1 MNYMLWAGEFLLFSH
16 VIYVEAT
23 IAGVVINGY
32 HDLAGWKVR
41 LYAHGSSLFGIPA
54 KYLLFFLGAS
64 THVAVRPLLIHRK
77 HGLLASHDTCNLEQ
91 FTHAT
96 FVFFLFF
103 LFFFSRVWFVFADVS
118 GSVDVL

>member
-1 MNYMLWAGEFLLFSH
+1 MGIMILRGGRSGCML
-16 VIYVEAT
+16 I
-23 IAGVVINGY
+23 
-32 HDLAGWKVR
+32 
-41 LYAHGSSLFGIPA
+41 GSSLFGIPA

-96 FVFFLFF
+96 FVFFS
-103 LFFFSRVWFVFADVS
+103 FFSSFFEYGLYLQMYLGQLMFCNRFHLECTS
-118 GSVDVL
+118 R

>member
-41 LYAHGSSLFGIPA
+41 LYAHWELSIRYSSQVLA
-54 KYLLFFLGAS
+54 FLSWSVNACS
-64 THVAVRPLLIHRK
+64 REA
-77 HGLLASHDTCNLEQ
+77 LADT
-91 FTHAT
+91 
-96 FVFFLFF
+96 
-103 LFFFSRVWFVFADVS
+103 S
-118 GSVDVL
+118 